1 MRSKKVIALL
11 ISLTLLVSSVLP
23 GTLAVSIDQDAASSS
38 VTLTSG
44 KQETPTP
51 APEEQQEQQDQNEQ
65 EDQNKQQDQ
74 NEQENI
80 CTCGSTDGTH
90 AEDCPLY
97 EAPKTLMTASAQ
109 TAGNGNYPV
118 GHERGKIRIRINVK
132 LVDADGTVTSA
143 PAGVP
148 VEVSRLLSDTYLNK
162 EGWKNQQV
170 LFTGTSDDNGVVYIE
185 APYQYKK
192 DEQSINNSIA
202 YLGSDSTDVNK
213 IVYQYG
219 AQHNNS
225 ILPDIRFDINP
236 AENSNYTLNMVKGSI
251 RNYVNGSGRN
261 AGSHHIETDSLA
273 YDDFVFHD
281 GILGG
286 NDQTNNSGGAYI
298 EFNLY
303 VKQKSQPTTAT
314 ATIELNSYL
323 WDHDAYKKSSTYGSG
338 QTDFPVGGLTYD
350 IVYYDYEDAAT
361 RHVLR
366 TDGVTVDNNG
376 KATITLSAEELQTLE
391 AFRKNLPENHHLTL
405 DISPSTKP
413 ASDGKTY
420 AWDWQTVDGTG
431 SAGVIGVRT
440 MKIPDE
446 NGEWKQAKN
455 GGSEYVTSGRYTYSP
470 NPNHTP
476 WLNHDLLT
484 NGFQIQWNCY
494 VTPSMTVTFDA
505 GEGTGTFPAQ
515 QFKPITSVPDDQ
527 QNYLVKNPGT
537 PTAPEG
543 KNFVGWYKVE
553 SDGSLESTPWDFAD
567 RIVTKTMTLKAV
579 YADKKYTVKFEVPGD
594 DAETPASVQTNQYII
609 GNTPTWSG
617 EDPEKD
623 GYVFIGWKETVGNGD
638 KNTLYTFHDTYSIDK
653 TSREIYAENF
663 DEAVKVTDS
672 FADETVY
679 TAQFEEA
686 LSDLTITKIGGQ
698 DIDENQSFLFDVTG
712 PDGYSKRVVIKGSGS
727 VTIKGLKIGT
737 YTVTE
742 VTGWSW
748 RYKANSNSQNIDLKP
763 AMSNTVNFTNT
774 RSNHKWLDGNAY
786 SKNEFKNK

>member
-23 GTLAVSIDQDAASSS
+23 GTLAVSIDQDAARSS

-51 APEEQQEQQDQNEQ
+51 APEEQQEQE
-65 EDQNKQQDQ
+65 DQ
-74 NEQENI
+74 NEQENQNEQEDI

-90 AEDCPLY
+90 AEDCSLY
-97 EAPKTLMTASAQ
+97 EAPKTLMAASAQ
-109 TAGNGNYPV
+109 TAGNEQYPE
-118 GHERGKIRIRINVK
+118 GHVQGKIRIKINVK
-132 LVDADGTVTSA
+132 LVDADGNETNA

-148 VEVSRLLSDTYLNK
+148 VEVRRLLSDTYLNK

-170 LFTGTSDDNGVVYIE
+170 LFTGKSDDNGVVYIE
-185 APYQYKK
+185 APYKYTK

-202 YLGSDSTDVNK
+202 YLGDNSADVNK
-213 IVYQYG
+213 IVYQFG

-236 AENSNYTLNMVKGSI
+236 ATDSNYTLNMVKGST
-251 RNYVNGSGRN
+251 RNYVPESGRN
-261 AGSHHIETDSLA
+261 AGNYHFVIDSPELE

-286 NDQTNNSGGAYI
+286 NDQKDNSGGAYI
-298 EFNLY
+298 EFDLY
-303 VKQKSQPTTAT
+303 VKQKSQPTPAT

-323 WDHDAYKKSSTYGSG
+323 WNHDAYTGVYGSG
-338 QTDFPVGGLTYD
+338 QTKNPVGGLTYD
-350 IVYYDYEDAAT
+350 IVYYDYYRAAT
-361 RHVLR
+361 TQHVLK
-366 TDGVTVDNNG
+366 TVTVDSTTG
-376 KATITLSAEELQTLE
+376 KATITLSADELQMLE
-391 AFRKNLPENHHLTL
+391 TFRANLPADGHLTL

-440 MKIPDE
+440 MQIPDE
-446 NGEWKQAKN
+446 NGEWKQAKQGSSNIVKEN
-455 GGSEYVTSGRYTYSP
+455 GYTYSP

-579 YADKKYTVKFEVPGD
+579 YADKKYTVKFVVPGD
-594 DAETPASVQTNQYII
+594 AVQTNQYII
-609 GNTPTWSG
+609 ENTPTWSG
-617 EDPEKD
+617 EDPAKD
-623 GYVFIGWKETVGNGD
+623 GYVFIGWKETAGNGD

-653 TSREIYAENF
+653 TSREIYAKNS
-663 DEAVKVTDS
+663 DDAVKVTNA
-672 FADETVY
+672 FATETVY
-679 TAQFEEA
+679 TAQFKEA
-686 LSDLTITKIGGQ
+686 LSDLTITKSGGQ
-698 DIDENQSFLFDVTG
+698 NIDENQSFLFDVTG

-748 RYKANSNSQNIDLKP
+748 RYTADSSSQSIELKP
-763 AMSNTVNFTNT
+763 AVSNTVNFTNT

-786 SKNEFKNK
+786 CKNEFKNK

>member
-51 APEEQQEQQDQNEQ
+51 APEEQQEQE
-65 EDQNKQQDQ
+65 DQ

-97 EAPKTLMTASAQ
+97 EAPKTLMAASAQ
-109 TAGNGNYPV
+109 TAGNENYPE
-118 GHERGKIRIRINVK
+118 GHVQGKIRIKINVK
-132 LVDADGTVTSA
+132 LVDANGNETNA

-148 VEVSRLLSDTYLNK
+148 VEVRRLLSGAYANK
-162 EGWKNQQV
+162 GGWEDKQV
-170 LFTGTSDDNGVVYIE
+170 LFTGTSDNSGVVYID
-185 APYQYKK
+185 AAYQYTK
-192 DEQSINNSIA
+192 DEQNINSSTA
-202 YLGSDSTDVNK
+202 YLGQNSADVNQ

-219 AQHNNS
+219 AQHDNPS
-225 ILPDIRFDINP
+225 SPGIRFDINP
-236 AENSNYTLNMVKGSI
+236 ADNSNYTLNMVKGSI
-251 RNYVNGSGRN
+251 RNYVHGSGRN
-261 AGSHHIETDSLA
+261 AGNHHIATDSLA

-286 NDQTNNSGGAYI
+286 NGQPDNPGGAYI
-298 EFNLY
+298 EFDLY

-323 WDHDAYKKSSTYGSG
+323 WNHDAYNSSTYGSG
-338 QTDFPVGGLTYD
+338 QTEIPVGGLTYD
-350 IVYYDYEDAAT
+350 IVYYDYNNAAT
-361 RHVLR
+361 RQVLR
-366 TDGVTVDNNG
+366 TGGVTVDKDG

-391 AFRKNLPENHHLTL
+391 AFRETLPEDHHLTL

-440 MKIPDE
+440 MKIPDG
-446 NGEWKQAKN
+446 NGGWKQAKE
-455 GGSEYVTSGRYTYSP
+455 GSSESVTSGRYTYSP

-476 WLNHDLLT
+476 WLNQDLLT

-494 VTPSMTVTFDA
+494 VTPSMTVTFDV
-505 GEGTGTFPAQ
+505 GEGTGAFTVQ
-515 QFKPITSVPDDQ
+515 HFKPITSVPEDQ
-527 QNYLVKNPGT
+527 QDYLVKNPGD
-537 PTAPEG
+537 PTAPAG
-543 KNFVGWYKVE
+543 KNFVGWYKVKG
-553 SDGSLESTPWDFAD
+553 DGSLESTPWDFAD
-567 RIVTKTMTLKAV
+567 RIVTETMTLKAV
-579 YADKKYTVKFEVPGD
+579 Y
-594 DAETPASVQTNQYII
+594 
-609 GNTPTWSG
+609 
-617 EDPEKD
+617 
-623 GYVFIGWKETVGNGD
+623 
-638 KNTLYTFHDTYSIDK
+638 
-653 TSREIYAENF
+653 
-663 DEAVKVTDS
+663 
-672 FADETVY
+672 
-679 TAQFEEA
+679 TAA
-686 LSDLTITKIGGQ
+686 LSDLTITRSGVQ
-698 DIDENQSFLFDVTG
+698 DIGENQSFLFDVTG
-712 PDGYSKRVVIKGSGS
+712 SNGYSKRVVINGNGS

-748 RYKANSNSQNIDLKP
+748 RYTPDSAVKQVTLKTTGENSV
-763 AMSNTVNFTNT
+763 TFTNT
-774 RSNHKWLDGNAY
+774 RSSTKWLDGNAY
-786 SKNEFKNK
+786 CKNEFKNN

>member
-51 APEEQQEQQDQNEQ
+51 APEEQQEQQDQN
-65 EDQNKQQDQ
+65 KQKDQ
-74 NEQENI
+74 NEQENT

-109 TAGNGNYPV
+109 TAGNENYPV
-118 GHERGKIRIRINVK
+118 GHEWGKIRIRINVK
-132 LVDADGTVTSA
+132 LVDADGNETNA

-148 VEVSRLLSDTYLNK
+148 VEVRRLLSGAYASK
-162 EGWKNQQV
+162 EGWTNQLV
-170 LFTGTSDDNGVVYIE
+170 LFTGESDKNGVVYID
-185 APYQYKK
+185 AAYQYKK
-192 DEQSINNSIA
+192 DEHDINNSIA
-202 YLGSDSTDVNK
+202 YLGSDSTDVNQ

-219 AQHNNS
+219 AQHNNPA
-225 ILPDIRFDINP
+225 LPGIRFDINP
-236 AENSNYTLNMVKGSI
+236 ATDSNYTLNMVKGST
-251 RNYVNGSGRN
+251 RNYVPESGSNAGNYHIDNGSR
-261 AGSHHIETDSLA
+261 A

-286 NDQTNNSGGAYI
+286 NGQPDNPGGAYI
-298 EFNLY
+298 EFDLY

-314 ATIELNSYL
+314 ATIELNSYR
-323 WDHDAYKKSSTYGSG
+323 WDHDAYKSSTYGSG
-338 QTDFPVGGLTYD
+338 QTDSPVSSLTYD
-350 IVYYDYEDAAT
+350 IVYYDYEDAAAT
-361 RHVLR
+361 RQVLR
-366 TDGVTVDNNG
+366 TGGVTVNDNG

-391 AFRKNLPENHHLTL
+391 AFRKTLPKNHHLTL

-413 ASDGKTY
+413 AGDGKTY
-420 AWDWQTVDGTG
+420 AWDWQTVDGNG

-446 NGEWKQAKN
+446 NGGWIQAKD
-455 GGSEYVTSGRYTYSP
+455 GGSEPVTSGRYTYSP

-476 WLNHDLLT
+476 WLNQDLLT
-484 NGFQIQWNCY
+484 NGFKIQWNCY
-494 VTPSMTVTFDA
+494 VTPSMTVTFDV
-505 GEGTGTFPAQ
+505 GEGTGAFAAQ
-515 QFKPITSVPDDQ
+515 QFKPITSVQGDQ
-527 QNYLVKNPGT
+527 QNYLVSDPGT

-609 GNTPTWSG
+609 GNTPAWSG

-623 GYVFIGWKETVGNGD
+623 GYVFIGWKETEGSGD
-638 KNTLYTFHDTYSIDK
+638 RNTLYTFRDTFSIYK
-653 TSREIYAENF
+653 TSREIYAENSH
-663 DEAVKVTDS
+663 EAVKVTAD
-672 FADETVY
+672 FAENTVY

-686 LSDLTITKIGGQ
+686 LSDLTITKSGVQ

-727 VTIKGLKIGT
+727 VTIKGLKIGE
-737 YTVTE
+737 YTVKE
-742 VTGWSW
+742 VTDWSW
-748 RYKANSNSQNIDLKP
+748 RYTLDSETKLITLKATGENSVTFANI
-763 AMSNTVNFTNT
+763 
-774 RSNHKWLDGNAY
+774 RSSTKWLDGNAY
-786 SKNEFKNK
+786 SKNEFNHK